1 MPFRPPSAGYNYL
14 VRMPWALAIILVGSV
29 MLAETAPPCP
39 ADRPVDE
46 IIAEIN
52 KLQSKKKNRNPNP
65 LPDITCIFGW
75 CREHAKT
82 PPTIPE
88 PAPRVEPASD
98 EDTSSTSSSSSSSSS
113 KSSSR
118 VVLDKC
124 DSAMEKAL
132 AAAHNVDVGD
142 YYFKDKSYRPAM
154 LRYQDALEEK
164 PQDAAIEVR
173 MGRVLEKLNQLPNA
187 IEHYQA
193 AQKLGAPEKWSDEA
207 KAALSR
213 LQSPGN

>member
-1 MPFRPPSAGYNYL
+1 M
-14 VRMPWALAIILVGSV
+14 RMRWALAIVLVSSV

-88 PAPRVEPASD
+88 PAPRAEPASD
-98 EDTSSTSSSSSSSSS
+98 EDTSSSATNSGSSSSSS

-118 VVLDKC
+118 IVLDKC

-132 AAAHNVDVGD
+132 SAAHNVDVGD
-142 YYFKDKSYRPAM
+142 YYFKDKSYSAAM
-154 LRYQDALEEK
+154 LRYRDALEEK
-164 PQDAAIEVR
+164 PEDAAIHVR
-173 MGRVLEKLNQLPNA
+173 LGRVLEKLNQLPEA

-193 AQKLGAPEKWSDEA
+193 AQKLGVPEKWTDEA

-213 LQSPGN
+213 LQRPGS